1 MVTDSSTMV
10 SSTIRK
16 WELRKDRTEM
26 GWMMEM
32 WPFVLELERVASVTT
47 RSISWAPW
55 GCLQLDSLCWIIDA
69 PRYLGTSPLLTNRTA
84 YENLKRQMR
93 AISCPIITLFFCH
106 LSSKSISLIGISWE
120 MEQLVEPSPGQEN
133 WRPRVRPWPES
144 RVNSWSLSDAELG
157 ERWLSELLKHNREKN
172 LFPPYWD
179 SNAPAPLATS
189 LKFP

>member
-1 MVTDSSTMV
+1 MTFCL
-10 SSTIRK
+10 RA
-16 WELRKDRTEM
+16 WESRQCHNQEH
-26 GWMMEM
+26 
-32 WPFVLELERVASVTT
+32 
-47 RSISWAPW
+47 
-55 GCLQLDSLCWIIDA
+55 Q
-69 PRYLGTSPLLTNRTA
+69 LGTMGLFAAWQPLLNYWCPSLPRDLPLLTNRTP
-84 YENLKRQMR
+84 YENLKRQR
-93 AISCPIITLFFCH
+93 SAISCPIITLFFCH

-144 RVNSWSLSDAELG
+144 WVNSWSLSEAELDG
-157 ERWLSELLKHNREKN
+157 RWLSELLKHNREKN